1 VEHRKYVS
9 TSGVAVGEWVPFESL
24 KPQDKDFI
32 RIITCDCSGHVAY
45 RDAIGVCVF
54 DRVCMFASVYI
65 STYKCN

>member
-1 VEHRKYVS
+1 MEHRKYVS

-45 RDAIGVCVF
+45 RDAIGVCMCVIECVCL
-54 DRVCMFASVYI
+54 RV
-65 STYKCN
+65 ST